1 MALKIR
7 LARGGAKKRPF
18 YRIVVAEASAPRDGR
33 FVERVGSYNP
43 LLPHGHEERIVLNT
57 DRIKHWLSVGAQ
69 PTDRVVLF
77 LSNVGLANAPVRRED
92 PKKSAPKAKALER
105 VKAEADAA
113 EAAKVAAEEAKA
125 AAKAAK
131 ENPAPVVE
139 EVAVVEETVAAE
151 APAEE
156 AAAAEASP
164 AEETPAEAAPAEEA
178 PAAEETPAEEAPAT
192 EEKPA
197 E

>member
-43 LLPHGHEERIVLNT
+43 LLPHGHVERIVLNT

-69 PTDRVVLF
+69 PSDRVVLF
-77 LSNVGLANAPVRRED
+77 LSNVGLANAPKRRED
-92 PKKSAPKAKALER
+92 PKKSAPKARAQER
-105 VKAEADAA
+105 LKAEADAI
-113 EAAKVAAEEAKA
+113 EAAKTAAAEAKA
-125 AAKAAK
+125 AEKAAK
-131 ENPAPVVE
+131 E
-139 EVAVVEETVAAE
+139 AAAA

-156 AAAAEASP
+156 AAAP
-164 AEETPAEAAPAEEA
+164 TVDEA
-178 PAAEETPAEEAPAT
+178 PATEETPAEEATA
-192 EEKPA
+192 EDKPA